1 MRRSKQVHAVLG
13 RRLLAILAPL
23 LRRLVKRGELMLID
37 AAGNRMTFGTPQDSP
52 RVTVRL
58 HRLDLPLR
66 LLINPSL
73 TLGEAYMNGE
83 WTIEEGTLR
92 DFLFVVS
99 SNLTALDEAPL
110 ARLRTKLGRLTHVL
124 RPIRKAKAKANV
136 AHHYDLSSGLYEM
149 FLDED
154 WQYSCAYFGE
164 DCDTLEDAQAAKRS
178 HIAKKLLPQPGHR
191 VLDIGCGWGGLAIE
205 LAQNC
210 DAQVTGITLSEEQHR
225 RAGVRAREQGVDDRA
240 AFKLADYREIDEQF
254 DRIVSVG
261 MFEHVGAASFGTF
274 FQAIKQ
280 NLAPRGIA
288 VVHSI
293 GRMEPP
299 GGRDPWIDKYIFPDG
314 YVPALSETLAAIER
328 SGLWVTDIEIL
339 RLHYAETLRH
349 WYERFQERRA
359 AAHAL
364 YDERFCRMW
373 EYYLAACEM
382 MFRNGTLMVFQVQ
395 LAKERDAV
403 PLTRDYLYSD
413 PRKGHPHW
421 ADEALN
427 ERVESETVPLRV
439 GECV

>member
-1 MRRSKQVHAVLG
+1 MRISEKIQTALG

-23 LRRLVKRGELMLID
+23 LRQLVHKGELVLID
-37 AAGNRMTFGTPQDSP
+37 AAGNRETFGSPKKGPQ
-52 RVTVRL
+52 VTVRL
-58 HRLDLPLR
+58 HTLGLPLR
-66 LLINPSL
+66 LLFTPSL

-99 SNLTALDEAPL
+99 SNLAALDEAPL
-110 ARLRTKLGRLTHVL
+110 ARLRAKLGRLAHML
-124 RPIRKAKAKANV
+124 RPIHKSRAKANV
-136 AHHYDLSSGLYEM
+136 AHHYDLSSELYDL

-154 WQYSCAYFGE
+154 RQYSCAYFGE
-164 DCDTLEDAQAAKRS
+164 GCDTLEGAQMAKRS
-178 HIAKKLLPQPGHR
+178 HIANKLAIQPGHR

-205 LAQNC
+205 LAQDC
-210 DAQVTGITLSEEQHR
+210 DAEVTGITLSEEQHR
-225 RAGVRAREQGVDDRA
+225 HAGDRAREEGVNDRTV
-240 AFKLADYREIDEQF
+240 FRMADYREIDEQF

-261 MFEHVGAASFGTF
+261 MFEHVGAPSFGTF
-274 FQAIKQ
+274 FDAIKK
-280 NLAPRGIA
+280 NLAPHGVA

-314 YVPALSETLAAIER
+314 YIPALSETLAAIER
-328 SGLWVTDIEIL
+328 TGLWVTDIEIL

-349 WYERFQERRA
+349 WYERFQERRDQA
-359 AAHAL
+359 RTL

-382 MFRNGTLMVFQVQ
+382 MFRNGTLMVFQIQ

-403 PLTRDYLYSD
+403 PLTRDYLYPD
-413 PRKGHPHW
+413 RQKEHPDW
-421 ADEALN
+421 VNGALN
-427 ERVESETVPLRV
+427 GRAPTETVPLRV
-439 GECV
+439 VERV